1 MTSKPEKKTKTKT
14 CKEGLILKKSKL
26 KRKMLQIRFDS
37 SSVKESF
44 KWSPYLYFSFLML
57 CWVFVLL
64 YSLNVVSILKKI
76 D

>member
-57 CWVFVLL
+57 C
-64 YSLNVVSILKKI
+64 
-76 D
+76 